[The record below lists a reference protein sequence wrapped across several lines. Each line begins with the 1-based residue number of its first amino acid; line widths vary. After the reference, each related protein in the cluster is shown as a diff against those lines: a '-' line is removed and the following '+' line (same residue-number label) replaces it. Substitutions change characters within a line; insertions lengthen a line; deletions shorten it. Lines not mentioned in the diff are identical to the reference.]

1 MNKVSTAWYNQSK
14 EEIAA
19 NLSVDANGLSSAE
32 ADKRLQEHGPNEL
45 PPPKVKS
52 LPAIFFSQFLS
63 PLIYVLIGAAILSVV
78 AKEVS
83 DAIFI
88 AAIIVINAVLGA
100 WQEWQAENSA
110 AALKNLVT
118 VKARIKRDGKVI
130 EKDATEL
137 VPGDVVLLESGVKV
151 PADLR
156 LAEAQD
162 LHVEEALLT
171 GESQPVTKTTD
182 VLSDTEL
189 PPGDQINMAFTA
201 TTVVKGRGWGYV
213 VATAKET
220 EIGRIAG
227 SLTEGKAEKPP
238 LIRRM
243 DVFSKKIS
251 IAVLIV
257 CVLLGLIGWYR
268 GMPIMEIFFLM
279 IAVGVS
285 AIPEGLPVA
294 LTVGLSIGT
303 RRMAK
308 RNVIV
313 RRLPAV
319 EGLGSC
325 TMIASDKTGT
335 LTMDQQSVRK
345 IILPENMS
353 FTVDGEGYDGDG
365 KIKQDDKE
373 LGELPPPLQQFIQ
386 IAVLSNEGEL
396 RREGDGWEHTGD
408 AMDVALLAMAH
419 KSGRPPEE
427 FKQEVE
433 VVEMVPYESENKFSG
448 VFFKQEGELH
458 FAMKGALEIIAEK
471 LTEDQRKQAHEESEK
486 LAADGYRV
494 LAFAMEK
501 VNDTKLDQLPAL
513 KWVGLAGLID
523 PLRPEAIK
531 SVKECQQAGVSVV
544 MVTGDHPA
552 TALFIAK
559 ELGIAT
565 DKKEV
570 ITGRELGGAK
580 ESKDEKTGEAT
591 KTGLNIKGESS
602 AAAKDKAAPAEDKAY
617 GHKEGKAKAVQADA
631 ATEPEHKEDTA
642 APVKNK
648 AAQPVLQQPKADKPV
663 QPDQKSR
670 PDKGDKSKEPEPT
683 PVDAGF
689 DERLKDKKVFA
700 RVTPL
705 QKKLIVEG
713 LKREGHFVAVT
724 GDGANDA
731 PALRSAHIGIAMGS
745 GTDLTKETASI
756 IVTDNNF
763 ASIAAGV
770 EEGRFT
776 YENLRK
782 IIYLL
787 ISTGVAEI
795 LLVAIPLIL
804 GMPIPFVPVQLLW
817 LNLVTNGIQEIALAF
832 EKGDMAVMKKPPRKP
847 EESIF
852 DRLMLQEVF
861 ISATV
866 MTIITFGAWYYL
878 IEIMGMEA
886 RHARTDIMM
895 LMVLLQNFHVLNCRS
910 ETRSLFKIPF
920 SDNKLIVVGVL
931 LAQGI
936 HILAAYIPGLND
948 TLQLEPVQL
957 NEWLVLL
964 GLSCTIVVVMEL
976 FKIFKRRQGRN
987 AEAH

>member
-14 EEIAA
+14 EEIATHF
-19 NLSVDANGLSSAE
+19 SVDPNGLSSAE
-32 ADKRLQEHGPNEL
+32 ADKRRQEHGPNAL
-45 PPPKVKS
+45 PPPTVKS
-52 LPAIFFSQFLS
+52 LWAIFFSQFLS

-78 AKEVS
+78 AREIS

-171 GESQPVTKTTD
+171 GESQPVTKSTD

-335 LTMDQQSVRK
+335 LTMDQQSVKK
-345 IILPENMS
+345 IVLPDNQT
-353 FTVDGEGYDGDG
+353 FAVDGEGYDGEG
-365 KIKQDDKE
+365 KIKQGDQE
-373 LGELPPPLQQFIQ
+373 LSELPPALQSFIQ

-396 RREGDGWEHTGD
+396 RQEGDHWEHTGD

-419 KSGRPPEE
+419 KSGKTPDA
-427 FKQEVE
+427 FKEAVE
-433 VVEMVPYESENKFSG
+433 VVQMVPYESENKFSG
-448 VFFKQEGELH
+448 VFFKQDGTLH

-471 LTEDQRKQAHEESEK
+471 LPEDQRKQAHEESEK

-494 LAFAMEK
+494 LAFAREQ
-501 VNDTKLDQLPAL
+501 VNDTKLDQLPTLTWA
-513 KWVGLAGLID
+513 GLAGLID

-531 SVKECQQAGVSVV
+531 SVKECQEAGVSVV

-559 ELGIAT
+559 ELGIAS

-580 ESKDEKTGEAT
+580 ESKEQRGEQQEKAAT
-591 KTGLNIKGESS
+591 PL
-602 AAAKDKAAPAEDKAY
+602 ADKAATPVVQKTKSDQAASTTADTNNNPTTGETSSPAPRATSKRDSASKEDKS
-617 GHKEGKAKAVQADA
+617 
-631 ATEPEHKEDTA
+631 T
-642 APVKNK
+642 
-648 AAQPVLQQPKADKPV
+648 
-663 QPDQKSR
+663 
-670 PDKGDKSKEPEPT
+670 EPEPT

-689 DERLKDKKVFA
+689 DERLAGKKVFA

-776 YENLRK
+776 YDNLRK

-852 DRLMLQEVF
+852 DPLMLQEVF
-861 ISATV
+861 ISAAV
-866 MTIITFGAWYYL
+866 MTVITFGAWYYL

-910 ETRSLFKIPF
+910 ETRSLFKMPF
-920 SDNKLIVVGVL
+920 SNNKLIVVGVL

-948 TLQLEPVQL
+948 TLQLEPVRM

-964 GLSCTIVVVMEL
+964 GLSCTIVLVMEV
-976 FKIFKRRQGRN
+976 FKFFKRRQLRTRKT
-987 AEAH
+987 A